1 MGFKILIVE
10 DDADLATM
18 IDLVLR
24 RAGYDTT
31 LCSRGDTAFKAFQ
44 DTNPDLVLLD
54 LMLPGRNGF
63 DIAKDIRAL
72 SKIPIVMLTA
82 RTDTADI
89 IRGLEE
95 SGADDYIMKP
105 CESQV
110 LVARLKAR
118 LRVHDKHVVTLGDIT
133 LYPESR
139 TALRN
144 GVSLELTKTE
154 FDLLKHFALYP
165 DTVFTREVLL
175 KDVWQYPEVD
185 GSDTRLVNVHVQRL
199 RSKIEDDP
207 EHPKYVLSVRG
218 IGYKSGTPS

>member
-10 DDADLATM
+10 DDLDLATM

-24 RAGYDTT
+24 RAGYQTI
-31 LCSRGDTAFKAFQ
+31 LCARGDTAFQVFK
-44 DTNPDLVLLD
+44 DSNPDLVLLD

-63 DIAKDIRAL
+63 DIAKEIRSE

-82 RTDTADI
+82 RTDSEDI

-95 SGADDYIMKP
+95 SGADDYIIKP

-110 LVARLKAR
+110 LVARIKAR

-133 LYPESR
+133 MHPESR
-139 TALRN
+139 TAFRS
-144 GVSLELTKTE
+144 GVEISLTKTE
-154 FDLLKHFALYP
+154 FDLLKHFAMNP
-165 DTVFTREVLL
+165 DTAFTREVSL
-175 KDVWQYPEVD
+175 KDVWNYRGVD

-199 RSKIEDDP
+199 RSKIEEDP
-207 EHPKYVLSVRG
+207 ENPKYVLSVRG

>member
-1 MGFKILIVE
+1 MTSRILIVE

-24 RAGYDTT
+24 RAGYETVV
-31 LCSRGDTAFKAFQ
+31 CGRGDTAFEAFK
-44 DTNPDLVLLD
+44 DANPDLVLLD
-54 LMLPGRNGF
+54 LMLPGRSGF
-63 DIAKDIRAL
+63 EIAKDIRAQ

-82 RTDTADI
+82 RTDSEDI

-95 SGADDYIMKP
+95 SGADDYITKP

-110 LVARLKAR
+110 LVARIKAR

-139 TALRN
+139 TAFRN

-154 FDLLKHFALYP
+154 FDLLKHFASHP
-165 DTVFTREVLL
+165 DTAFTREVLL
-175 KDVWQYPEVD
+175 KDVWKYPQVD

-207 EHPKYVLSVRG
+207 ENPKYVLSVRG

>member
-1 MGFKILIVE
+1 MAFRILIVE
-10 DDADLATM
+10 DDTDLATM

-24 RAGYDTT
+24 RAGYETI
-31 LCSRGDTAFKAFQ
+31 LCSRGDTAYQTFK
-44 DTNPDLVLLD
+44 DSNPDLVLLD
-54 LMLPGRNGF
+54 LMLPGRSGF
-63 DIAKDIRAL
+63 DIAKDIRAE

-82 RTDTADI
+82 RTDSADI
-89 IRGLEE
+89 IRGLED
-95 SGADDYIMKP
+95 SGADDYIIKP

-110 LVARLKAR
+110 LVARIKAR

-133 LYPESR
+133 LNPESR
-139 TALRN
+139 TATRN
-144 GVSLELTKTE
+144 GVELSLTRTE
-154 FDLLKHFALYP
+154 FDLLKHFAMHP
-165 DTVFTREVLL
+165 DTAFTREVLL
-175 KDVWQYPEVD
+175 KDVWNYRGVD

>member
-1 MGFKILIVE
+1 MGFRILIVE
-10 DDADLATM
+10 DDADLASM

-24 RAGYDTT
+24 RAGYDTV
-31 LCSRGDTAFKAFQ
+31 LCSRGDTAFQTFQ
-44 DTNPDLVLLD
+44 DTHPDLVLLD
-54 LMLPGRNGF
+54 LMLPGRSGF

-82 RTDTADI
+82 RTETVDI

-95 SGADDYIMKP
+95 SGADDYITKP

-133 LYPESR
+133 LYPESH
-139 TALRN
+139 TALRS

-154 FDLLKHFALYP
+154 FNLLKHFAMNP
-165 DTVFTREVLL
+165 DTTFSREVLL
-175 KDVWQYPEVD
+175 KDVWGYRGVE

-199 RSKIEDDP
+199 RSKIEEDP

>member
-10 DDADLATM
+10 DDTDLATM

-24 RAGYDTT
+24 RASYETI
-31 LCSRGDTAFKAFQ
+31 LCSRGDTAFQTFK

-54 LMLPGRNGF
+54 LMLPGRSGF
-63 DIAKDIRAL
+63 DISKDIRAV
-72 SKIPIVMLTA
+72 SKVPIVMLTA
-82 RTDTADI
+82 RTDSADI
-89 IRGLEE
+89 IRGLED
-95 SGADDYIMKP
+95 SGADDYIIKP

-110 LVARLKAR
+110 LVARIKAR

-133 LYPESR
+133 LHPESR
-139 TALRN
+139 TAFRS
-144 GVSLELTKTE
+144 GVELALTKTE
-154 FDLLKHFALYP
+154 FDLLKHFAMNP
-165 DTVFTREVLL
+165 DTAFTREALL
-175 KDVWQYPEVD
+175 KDVWDYRGTV
-185 GSDTRLVNVHVQRL
+185 GLDTRLVNVHVQRL

>member
-1 MGFKILIVE
+1 
-10 DDADLATM
+10 
-18 IDLVLR
+18 
-24 RAGYDTT
+24 
-31 LCSRGDTAFKAFQ
+31 
-44 DTNPDLVLLD
+44 
-54 LMLPGRNGF
+54 
-63 DIAKDIRAL
+63 
-72 SKIPIVMLTA
+72 
-82 RTDTADI
+82 
-89 IRGLEE
+89 
-95 SGADDYIMKP
+95 MKP

-165 DTVFTREVLL
+165 DIVFTREVLL

>member
-165 DTVFTREVLL
+165 DTAFTREVLL

>member
-165 DTVFTREVLL
+165 DIVFTREVLL